1 MCGHSKDTIQP
12 ESYNDFVSQ
21 YGKLFLWV
29 LSGFC
34 IAFAVYLVLANIAF
48 RNSQECIKQSY
59 AQHIAKADSLY
70 WDMISYNKDYVSHVS
85 DVNATILSDSLIRL
99 TLGQKQRLSTEQY
112 NRLHELLSTQFAEIE
127 RLHNKYDT
135 KIHRDSLLL
144 ITEGQVLEGQI
155 KTMLD
160 LHLNKIEHEY
170 SNITLWAAVLTIIFL
185 VFSFYSIFK
194 MDSLVHQGNEGVR
207 EIRKLSFDGEKTIR
221 DVTKKGETL
230 ISNSKENINQF
241 VKEANLK
248 LSLSI
253 DAQQKIISD
262 TVATIQSELNDIK
275 SESERSKNVAISAKE
290 QIDGMIDESVKLLTA
305 KLQEI
310 ENQYNQELKTK
321 VEKLNEYID
330 ELQSLLIKWEQ
341 KQRIKDH
348 NKKERKEVKDEH

>member
-21 YGKLFLWV
+21 YGKLFLRV

-48 RNSQECIKQSY
+48 RNSQESIKQSY

-170 SNITLWAAVLTIIFL
+170 SNITLWAAVLTILFL

-207 EIRKLSFDGEKTIR
+207 EIRKLSSDGEKTIQR
-221 DVTKKGETL
+221 VTEKGNAL
-230 ISNSKENINQF
+230 ISNSKEKMNQLLE
-241 VKEANLK
+241 EANSRLT
-248 LSLSI
+248 LSI
-253 DAQQKIISD
+253 AAQQQTVSE
-262 TVATIQSELNDIK
+262 TVAAIQAELSAIK
-275 SESERSKNVAISAKE
+275 AESENSKNVAVSAKE
-290 QIDGMIDESVKLLTA
+290 RIEGVLDESVKILKTKLT
-305 KLQEI
+305 EI
-310 ENQYNQELKTK
+310 ENQYDGELKIK
-321 VEKLNEYID
+321 VEELNKYIE
-330 ELQSLLIKWEQ
+330 ELQKIILEHKNAE
-341 KQRIKDH
+341 
-348 NKKERKEVKDEH
+348 ERKEGKDEH

>member
-21 YGKLFLWV
+21 YGKLFLGV
-29 LSGFC
+29 LSCFC

-48 RNSQECIKQSY
+48 RNSQESIKQSY

-85 DVNATILSDSLIRL
+85 DVNAIILSDSLVRL
-99 TLGQKQRLSTEQY
+99 TLGQKQRLSAEQY
-112 NRLHELLSTQFAEIE
+112 NRLNELLSTQFAEIE

-144 ITEGQVLEGQI
+144 ITEGQVLEGQV

-170 SNITLWAAVLTIIFL
+170 SNITLWAAVLTILFL

-207 EIRKLSFDGEKTIR
+207 EIRKLSIDGEKTIR
-221 DVTKKGETL
+221 EVTKKGETL
-230 ISNSKENINQF
+230 ISNSKEKINQL
-241 VKEANLK
+241 EEETRAK
-248 LSLSI
+248 LTLSI
-253 DAQQKIISD
+253 GAQQQIVSD
-262 TVATIQSELNDIK
+262 TVAAVHAELNDIK
-275 SESERSKNVAISAKE
+275 SESKKSKSVAASTKA
-290 QIDGMIDESVKLLTA
+290 QIEGMREESVELLKTKLS
-305 KLQEI
+305 EI
-310 ENQYNQELKTK
+310 EKQYSQELKTK
-321 VEKLNEYID
+321 VENLNEYID
-330 ELQSLLIKWEQ
+330 KLQSVLIEWEQ
-341 KQRIKDH
+341 NQIINDQK
-348 NKKERKEVKDEH
+348 NEGRKEVKDEH